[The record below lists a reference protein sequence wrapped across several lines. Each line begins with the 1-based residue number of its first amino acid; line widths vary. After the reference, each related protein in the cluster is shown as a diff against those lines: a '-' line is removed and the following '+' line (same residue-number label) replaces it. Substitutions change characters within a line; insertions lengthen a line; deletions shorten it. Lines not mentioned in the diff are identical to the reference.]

1 MLTLRQ
7 RRSSKDISKLLP
19 RDYYNASGWS
29 ETSISMTEG
38 ALNDIE
44 KFCKKLKRATGHSP
58 KRGVAQDLLQIFQD
72 ETLHPAQ
79 MAQAVLAIRDQLYDD
94 LIGSKR
100 DKWAGRR
107 EKIRVAGLV
116 FSPIVT
122 TLAVIWLSVGSW
134 TEVVA
139 LASWISSLLNQAGTE
154 LWAQLPTL
162 DEAVVGTA
170 EAANRLIDDG
180 IWLKAWFER
189 QDDQVQVLFWIML
202 GCFGLVAV
210 AGIASRTR

>member
-7 RRSSKDISKLLP
+7 RRSSKDIGKLLP

-79 MAQAVLAIRDQLYDD
+79 MAQAALAIRDQLYDD

-116 FSPIVT
+116 FSPIVA

-139 LASWISSLLNQAGTE
+139 LASWISSFLNQAWTVYYSHVHGVSRPVKE
-154 LWAQLPTL
+154 CEDFSQLGLTFNHHRAL
-162 DEAVVGTA
+162 GQEVIITA
-170 EAANRLIDDG
+170 YGFRRNRCL
-180 IWLKAWFER
+180 
-189 QDDQVQVLFWIML
+189 
-202 GCFGLVAV
+202 
-210 AGIASRTR
+210 